1 MNTRVPL
8 FVLFLGEKVMMV
20 RLVLNFG
27 LLFSFVVLG
36 AQSNDGWTMVGD
48 NRFTEAKKLF
58 EKQFAE
64 GDRSEPTL
72 CGLLFLA
79 ETTRD
84 YDPYCRYAA
93 ELVKHTQQAPYAWLF
108 GHLNPEAVPPTLP
121 ESLILTQRI
130 RKADSLFYHKQFEA
144 SNKINRSIV
153 PDWTWCVTGPFLN
166 VAGSGFVENA
176 EPETRPFLPS
186 DTFRTSTGINVGW
199 LPLEFTKPGAQVDF
213 SRLPQTGGHA
223 VYFAHTFIESEIH
236 QTVALNVTRSEPMQI
251 WLDGYLI
258 AQMHQPGAVADWD
271 AETLYFELEK
281 GTHSLMVKVAEFP
294 FEPEES
300 RLQLGFH
307 EQENEGDDWL
317 QTDRKLRDPQTS
329 LESMLFDRFSPG
341 TGFVLRL
348 CDPQTGRLLTNI
360 QPGVAQNYHAGAKPP
375 TQVVFKENPYLAH
388 FVRLEKAQPEALW
401 RQYLRIKAYTRS
413 SAPEDGEAWMLQK
426 QRENSS
432 SDFHRYLLAKCYD
445 LNGKPERA
453 ESLLSA
459 MDSSTAPTFA
469 ERYVRLLKLDKDQ
482 DEAAYQSALMDL
494 LTLSPEN
501 GLVLDRY
508 LKFLQEK
515 GRNEEAGSYVRN
527 FLSNTNDPKWKDR
540 LSEYLEATS
549 YKPSSHKPPSDQ
561 DRERLYRKAR
571 RALKKT
577 FDPNDYMTVL
587 QFQKRNGQQR
597 DVLATFDDML
607 VSAPWM
613 RLFFYEKAS
622 YLFENERTD
631 EALALIGTLLKTEP
645 FNPDLYELQGDIFFE
660 KKNEKAALDAYLF
673 AEKLLGISA
682 YGLREKI
689 DKIAEKTSYNAFFSP
704 VNTDAAARDRSW
716 LEAYPGAES
725 VIALYN
731 QQSTYYPEERRLESR
746 RRVVI
751 HILSDAGAK
760 RWTEADLRQLGN
772 ISNARVLKKDGSV
785 TSPDLGWGMAV
796 FKNLQ
801 AGDVII
807 AEGQSDSNMPDEMM
821 GEFLDINLVSWQAPV
836 VQAEFELLLPDSMA
850 LHAACNKVD
859 CNYTT
864 RDSASLRLY
873 RWSWQKVPKM
883 EEEVGTPVN
892 LDGVAWLMLGN
903 APDWG
908 HVVQWYERTTYCRS
922 EPNYEVLE
930 KVREL
935 IRPDMSEAAI
945 VQTLHH
951 FITSEISY
959 SYVPFLNS
967 NYVPKKPGETL
978 SGKIGDC
985 KDVATLMIS
994 LLREH
999 GIPAWYTLV
1008 STHNFTNRE
1017 PRPTIYVFNHAIV
1030 AYQLSDGVLR
1040 FADLTT
1046 DYFPTGVLPGNDCD
1060 AWALVI
1066 RPGETQLRR
1075 LPDHALDP
1083 EVSSF
1088 IIHASARLDEEHNVL
1103 INSSISCK
1111 GTVAGNWREELLRST
1126 EEEKH
1131 RRLTEYFGGGVLS
1144 HLDLLSFRFEGLD
1157 SFDAPLTLKME
1168 ATAYHQLDRVSNL
1181 WIMPLPLPMSLP
1193 VQKALFASQ
1202 RYNDIDLDAF
1212 FELAPIFE
1220 TVDFEVPQGFELVE
1234 IPQNL
1239 ILHTR
1244 FGDYELT
1251 FEPTATGLRLKRS
1264 LVFKQRFLL
1273 DTDFPEFKKFYLA
1286 VLDGDDVRLAMK
1298 KVDSRQSTV
1307 NSPKPTVKSPNS
1319 EVSSQ

>member
-1 MNTRVPL
+1 MLRYVL
-8 FVLFLGEKVMMV
+8 IFGFVFAFLG
-20 RLVLNFG
+20 
-27 LLFSFVVLG
+27 LG
-36 AQSNDGWTMVGD
+36 AQSNDGWTMISD
-48 NRFTEAKKLF
+48 NRFTEAKKFF

-72 CGLLFLA
+72 SGLLFLA

-93 ELVKHTQQAPYAWLF
+93 ELVKHTQQAHYAWLF
-108 GHLNPEAVPPTLP
+108 GHLNPQAIPSTLP
-121 ESLILTQRI
+121 ESLILPQLI
-130 RKADSLFYHKQFEA
+130 RKADSLFYHRQFEA

-153 PDWTWCVTGPFLN
+153 PDWSWSVTGPFLN

-176 EPETRPFLPS
+176 EPQTRPFHPS
-186 DTFRTSTGINVGW
+186 DTFQTSTGIKVGW
-199 LPLEFTKPGAQVDF
+199 LPLAYTKPGAQVVF
-213 SRLPQTGGHA
+213 SRLPQTDEHA
-223 VYFAHTFIESEIH
+223 VYFAQTFIESDIH
-236 QTVALNVTRSEPMQI
+236 QTVALHITRSEPMQI
-251 WLDGYLI
+251 WLDEQVI
-258 AQMHQPGAVADWD
+258 AQLHQPGLVADWD
-271 AETLYFELEK
+271 AETLYFELDK
-281 GTHSLMVKVAEFP
+281 GTHSLLVKMAEFP
-294 FEPEES
+294 FEPVES

-307 EQENEGDDWL
+307 EQENEGNDWQ
-317 QTDRKLRDPQTS
+317 QTNRQLRDPAIS
-329 LESMLFDRFSPG
+329 LESMLFDRFFPE

-348 CDPQTGRLLTNI
+348 CDPQNGRLLQNIRPGKAENYLSGTN
-360 QPGVAQNYHAGAKPP
+360 PP
-375 TQVVFKENPYLAH
+375 SQVVLKQNTYLDH
-388 FVRLEKAQPEALW
+388 FVRLERSQTGSLW
-401 RQYLRIKAYTRS
+401 QQYLLAKAYTIS
-413 SAPEDGEAWMLQK
+413 SAPEDGEAWMVQK
-426 QRENSS
+426 QRENPL
-432 SDFHRYLLAKCYD
+432 SDFHRYLLSKFYD

-453 ESLLSA
+453 EGLLSA

-482 DEAAYQSALMDL
+482 DEKAYQSALMDL

-508 LKFLQEK
+508 LKFLKEK
-515 GRNEEAGSYVRN
+515 GRNDEASSYVRN
-527 FLSNTNDPKWKDR
+527 FLSDNRDPIWEDR

-549 YKPSSHKPPSDQ
+549 YKPSSHKPQTDH
-561 DRERLYRKAR
+561 DRERIYRKAR
-571 RALKKT
+571 RSLKNT
-577 FDPNDYMTVL
+577 FDPEDYIIAL
-587 QFQKRNGQQR
+587 QFLKRKGQQR

-607 VSAPWM
+607 GAAPWLRM
-613 RLFFYEKAS
+613 VGYEKAS

-631 EALALIGTLLKTEP
+631 EALALIGELLKTEP
-645 FNPDLYELQGDIFFE
+645 FNPDLYVLQGDVFFE
-660 KKNEKAALDAYLF
+660 KKNGAAAVDAYVF
-673 AEKLLGISA
+673 AEQLLGVTA
-682 YGLREKI
+682 FGLREKI
-689 DKIAEKTSYNAFFSP
+689 DKIVDKTSYNGFFSA
-704 VNTDAAARDRSW
+704 VDTDAAARDRSW
-716 LEAYPGAES
+716 LKAFPGAES

-731 QQSTYYPEERRLESR
+731 QQSTYYPEEGRLESR

-751 HILSDAGAK
+751 HILNDAGAK

-772 ISNARVLKKDGSV
+772 ISNARVLKKDGTV

-807 AEGQSDSNMPDEMM
+807 AEGQSDSNMPDEML
-821 GEFLDINLVSWQAPV
+821 GEFLNINLISWQAPV
-836 VQAEFELLLPDSMA
+836 VQAEFELLLPDTMA
-850 LHAACNKVD
+850 LYAACNRLD

-864 RDSASLRLY
+864 SDSASMRLY
-873 RWSWQKVPKM
+873 RWNWQKVPKM

-903 APDWG
+903 APDWS
-908 HVVQWYERTTYCRS
+908 HVVRWYERTTYCRT

-935 IRPDMSEAAI
+935 IRPDMSETAI

-951 FITSEISY
+951 FITSEINY

-967 NYVPKKPGETL
+967 NYVPKKPGATL
-978 SGKIGDC
+978 SAKIGDC

-1008 STHNFTNRE
+1008 STNNFSNRE
-1017 PRPTIYVFNHAIV
+1017 LRPTIYVFNHAIV
-1030 AYQLSDGVLR
+1030 AYQLSDGKLR

-1046 DYFPTGVLPGNDCD
+1046 DYFPTGVLPNNDCN

-1075 LPDHALDP
+1075 LPNHALDP

-1088 IIHASARLDEEHNVL
+1088 NIQATARLDEDHNVL
-1103 INSSISCK
+1103 INSNISCK
-1111 GTVAGNWREELLRST
+1111 GTLAGNWREELLRCT
-1126 EEEKH
+1126 EDEKQK
-1131 RRLTEYFGGGVLS
+1131 LLSEYFGGGVLN
-1144 HLDLLSFRFEGLD
+1144 HLDVHSFQFGGLD
-1157 SFDAPLTLKME
+1157 SFDAPLTLQIE
-1168 ATAYHQLDRVSNL
+1168 ARAYHQLDRVSNL

-1202 RYNDIDLDAF
+1202 RHNDIDLDVF
-1212 FELAPIFE
+1212 FELSPISE
-1220 TVDFEVPQGFELVE
+1220 TVDFEVPSGFELVE
-1234 IPQNL
+1234 TPQNQ

-1251 FEPTATGLRLKRS
+1251 FETTATGLRIKRS
-1264 LVFKQRFLL
+1264 LIFKQRFLL
-1273 DTDFPEFKKFYLA
+1273 NHDFPEFKKFYLF

-1298 KVDSRQSTV
+1298 KVVSR
-1307 NSPKPTVKSPNS
+1307 KS
-1319 EVSSQ
+1319 

>member
-1 MNTRVPL
+1 MLRY
-8 FVLFLGEKVMMV
+8 VLVI
-20 RLVLNFG
+20 G
-27 LLFSFVVLG
+27 LLFAFLFLG
-36 AQSNDGWTMVGD
+36 AQSDDGWTMVGN

-64 GDRSEPTL
+64 GDRSESTL

-93 ELVKHTQQAPYAWLF
+93 ELVKHTRQVPYAWLF
-108 GHLNPEAVPPTLP
+108 GHLNPEAIPSTLP
-121 ESLILTQRI
+121 ESLILPQRI
-130 RKADSLFYHKQFEA
+130 RQADSLFYHRQFEA
-144 SNKINRSIV
+144 SNKINRSMV
-153 PDWTWCVTGPFLN
+153 PDWSWLVTGPFLN

-176 EPETRPFLPS
+176 EPETRPFHPS
-186 DTFRTSTGINVGW
+186 DSFRTSTGINVGW
-199 LPLEFTKPGAQVDF
+199 LPLAFTKPGAQVVF
-213 SRLPQTGGHA
+213 SRLPQTGGYA

-236 QTVALNVTRSEPMQI
+236 QTVAMHITRSEPMQI
-251 WLDGYLI
+251 WLDGHLI
-258 AQMHQPGAVADWD
+258 AQMYQPGAVADWD

-294 FEPEES
+294 FEPVES

-317 QTDRKLRDPQTS
+317 QTNRKLRDPETS
-329 LESMLFDRFSPG
+329 LETMLFDRFYPE
-341 TGFVLRL
+341 TGFVLRI
-348 CDPQTGRLLTNI
+348 CDPQNGHLLQNVRPGR
-360 QPGVAQNYHAGAKPP
+360 AENYLADAATPP
-375 TQVVFKENPYLAH
+375 QVVCKQKTNLDHFITLENAGP
-388 FVRLEKAQPEALW
+388 KTLW
-401 RQYLRIKAYTRS
+401 RQYLLAKAYTRGS
-413 SAPEDGEAWMLQK
+413 VPEEGEAWMVQK
-426 QRENSS
+426 QHENPS
-432 SDFHRYLLAKCYD
+432 SDFHRYLLAKMYD

-453 ESLLSA
+453 EGLLSA

-508 LKFLQEK
+508 LKFLKEK
-515 GRNEEAGSYVRN
+515 GRNEEAGDYVRN
-527 FLSNTNDPKWKDR
+527 FLSDNRDPKWEDR
-540 LSEYLEATS
+540 LSGYLETTS
-549 YKPSSHKPPSDQ
+549 YKPSSHKPQTDQ
-561 DRERLYRKAR
+561 DRERAYRKAR
-571 RALKKT
+571 HALKNT
-577 FDPNDYMTVL
+577 FDPEDYTTVL
-587 QFQKRNGQQR
+587 QFLKRKGQQR
-597 DVLATFDDML
+597 DVLETFDNL
-607 VSAPWM
+607 LAAAPWM
-613 RLFFYEKAS
+613 RLYAYKKAS

-631 EALALIGTLLKTEP
+631 EALSLIRLLLQTEP
-645 FNPDLYELQGDIFFE
+645 FNPDLHELQGDVFFE
-660 KKNEKAALDAYLF
+660 KKNAAAALEAYLF
-673 AEKLLGISA
+673 AEKLLGVTA
-682 YGLREKI
+682 FGLREKI
-689 DKIAEKTSYNAFFSP
+689 DKIADKTSYNAFFSTA
-704 VNTDAAARDRSW
+704 NTDAAAKDRSW
-716 LEAYPGAES
+716 QQDYPGAES
-725 VIALYN
+725 VVALYN
-731 QQSTYYPEERRLESR
+731 QQSTYHPAERRLESR

-751 HILSDAGAK
+751 HILNDAGAK

-807 AEGQSDSNMPDEMM
+807 AEGQSDSNMPDEIQ

-836 VQAEFELLLPDSMA
+836 VQAEFELLLPDTMA
-850 LHAACNKVD
+850 LHAACNRLD

-864 RDSASLRLY
+864 RDSASMRRY

-903 APDWG
+903 APDWS
-908 HVVQWYERTTYCRS
+908 HVVRWYERTTYCRS

-935 IRPDMSEAAI
+935 IRPDMSETAI

-951 FITSEISY
+951 FITSEINY

-967 NYVPKKPGETL
+967 NYVPKKPGATL
-978 SGKIGDC
+978 SAKIGDC

-1008 STHNFTNRE
+1008 STHNFSNRE

-1046 DYFPTGVLPGNDCD
+1046 DYFPTGVLPNNDCN

-1066 RPGETQLRR
+1066 RPGESQLCR
-1075 LPDHALDP
+1075 LPNHALDTA
-1083 EVSSF
+1083 VTSF
-1088 IIHASARLDEEHNVL
+1088 IIQASARLDEEHNVL
-1103 INSSISCK
+1103 INSNISCK
-1111 GTVAGNWREELLRST
+1111 GTVAGNWREKFLRST
-1126 EEEKH
+1126 EEEKQ
-1131 RRLTEYFGGGVLS
+1131 RLLSEYFGGGVLS
-1144 HLDLLSFRFEGLD
+1144 HLDLTSIQFEGLNSLD
-1157 SFDAPLTLKME
+1157 EPLTLQME
-1168 ATAYHQLDRVSNL
+1168 ARAYHQLDRVSDL

-1212 FELAPIFE
+1212 FELSPIIE
-1220 TVDFEVPQGFELVE
+1220 TVDFEVPPGFELME
-1234 IPQNL
+1234 IPQNQ

-1251 FEPTATGLRLKRS
+1251 FETTASGLRLKRS

-1273 DTDFPEFKKFYLA
+1273 GSDFPEFKKFYLS

-1298 KVDSRQSTV
+1298 KVNSRQSTV
-1307 NSPKPTVKSPNS
+1307 KSQESTVKSPKS
-1319 EVSSQ
+1319 EVRSQ